1 MLMDESSRTVY
12 RLRAATV
19 MDGRDQTQTWD
30 PAAGATRDAA
40 EVIVQPTT
48 GREDQN
54 GGRDATLA
62 QFQVI
67 DQDSPSGW
75 WQDRDRMEMDGTVY
89 QIEGHVQNWPSP
101 LPHSFFLVNVWAG

>member
-1 MLMDESSRTVY
+1 MLMEESSRDVY
-12 RLRAATV
+12 RIRAATV
-19 MDGRDQTQTWD
+19 LDGRDTVRTWD
-30 PAAGATRDAA
+30 PAQGATRTLAT
-40 EVIVQPTT
+40 VIVQPTT

-75 WQDRDRMEMDGTVY
+75 WDDQDRLEMDGTVY

-101 LPHSFFLVNVWAG
+101 LPHAFFLINVWEG